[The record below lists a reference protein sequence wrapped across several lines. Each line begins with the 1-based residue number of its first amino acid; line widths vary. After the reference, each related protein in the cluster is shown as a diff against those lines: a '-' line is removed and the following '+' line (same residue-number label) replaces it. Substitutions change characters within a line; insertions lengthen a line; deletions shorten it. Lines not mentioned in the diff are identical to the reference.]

1 MTFGDFII
9 LSAIII
15 GIIVVGLFYLNRW
28 ASKKMATQESF
39 IERSRQR
46 ASIFIIDKDIM
57 KAKDSNLPKAAIDQ
71 MPKYAKIRKIPLVKA
86 KIGNQIVTL
95 MCDKRVYNVLTPKK
109 TVKVE
114 LAGIYILSVEGMK
127 SKEEMK
133 KIKKEKNKNKS
144 LLQKMKVKK

>member
-57 KAKDSNLPKAAIDQ
+57 KI
-71 MPKYAKIRKIPLVKA
+71 
-86 KIGNQIVTL
+86 
-95 MCDKRVYNVLTPKK
+95 
-109 TVKVE
+109 
-114 LAGIYILSVEGMK
+114 
-127 SKEEMK
+127 
-133 KIKKEKNKNKS
+133 
-144 LLQKMKVKK
+144 